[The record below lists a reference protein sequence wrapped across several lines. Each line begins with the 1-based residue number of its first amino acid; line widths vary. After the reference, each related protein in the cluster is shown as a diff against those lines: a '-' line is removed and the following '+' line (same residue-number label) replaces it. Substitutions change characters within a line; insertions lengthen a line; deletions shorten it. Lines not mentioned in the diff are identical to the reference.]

1 MREANSEQK
10 KAIEQLGG
18 GLLTAGAGSGKTFV
32 IIRHLVY
39 FIDQEIIK
47 LKQRS
52 YADLNAEIREILS
65 SVVLMTFTKKA
76 AGEMRSRLIEY
87 LDHLVENDSV
97 YKVVKDEIYSLYIGT
112 IHGFCYR
119 LLRQGLFAGVDPDLK
134 IVNSEVINYRIKRI
148 IRDWGNLYGD
158 DLPEVLRDIFYSNI
172 SDVEKSFSEI
182 FKDAE
187 LRLLWKEN
195 LKTPSE
201 NFTKSFWND
210 FFKIIDFNPFE
221 ISVDLQIYSKESSK
235 TWFIYNT

>member
-1 MREANSEQK
+1 MAPINGS
-10 KAIEQLGG
+10 
-18 GLLTAGAGSGKTFV
+18 GAGSGKTFV

-39 FIDQEIIK
+39 FIEQEIIK
-47 LKQRS
+47 LKQRP
-52 YADLNAEIREILS
+52 YTDLNAEIRDILS

-87 LDHLVENDSV
+87 LEYMIEKESV
-97 YKVVKDEIYSLYIGT
+97 FRVVKDEIYSLYIGT

-158 DLPEVLRDIFYSNI
+158 DLPDVLRDIFYSNI
-172 SDVEKSFSEI
+172 SDVEQAFAEI

-195 LKTPSE
+195 LKTPAE
-201 NFTKSFWND
+201 NFTKNFWGE
-210 FFKIIDFNPFE
+210 FFKIVDFNPFDVP
-221 ISVDLQIYSKESSK
+221 IDLSPYTREL
-235 TWFIYNT
+235 